1 MPTKL
6 VIFLI
11 IVALIFVVYVWCN
24 IVKRKLTIKYALIW
38 LLFSI
43 AMIIAVLI
51 PGFLKIICNAIG
63 IVTVSN
69 FIFFMG
75 FGLLL
80 FITFALTKI
89 ISDQKS
95 KITALCQEVSIL
107 KYEKENK

>member
-11 IVALIFVVYVWCN
+11 IVALIFVIYVWCN

-43 AMIIAVLI
+43 AMIIAVLV
-51 PGFLKIICNAIG
+51 PGFLKLICNFIG
-63 IVTVSN
+63 IATVSN
-69 FIFFMG
+69 FIFFIG

-80 FITFALTKI
+80 LITFALTKI
-89 ISDQKS
+89 VSNQKS
-95 KITALCQEVSIL
+95 KITVLCQEVAIL
-107 KYEKENK
+107 KHEKEKE

>member
-6 VIFLI
+6 VVFLI
-11 IVALIFVVYVWCN
+11 IIALIFVVYVWCN

-43 AMIIAVLI
+43 SMIIAVLI

-69 FIFFMG
+69 FIFFIG

-80 FITFALTKI
+80 FIIFVLTKI

-95 KITALCQEVSIL
+95 KITSLCQEVAIL
-107 KYEKENK
+107 KCEKENR